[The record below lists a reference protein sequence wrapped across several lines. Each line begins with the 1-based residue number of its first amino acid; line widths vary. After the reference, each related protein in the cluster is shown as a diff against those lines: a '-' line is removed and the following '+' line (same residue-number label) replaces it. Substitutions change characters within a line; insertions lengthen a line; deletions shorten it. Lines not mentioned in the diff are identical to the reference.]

1 MVNPIVSLILL
12 LLNLYEWIVIAAVVA
27 SWLVVF
33 NVVNVSNQI
42 VRSVLRAL
50 DAMTDPVFRQV
61 RRVIPPLGGLDL
73 SPLVVLIGLWFLQQ
87 VLVWIALRGGF
98 YYA

>member
-12 LLNLYEWIVIAAVVA
+12 LLNLYEWIVIASVVA